1 MALKRDNLSAGGLGD
16 RVRLFEAGIRD
27 GQQLCVTNPLAIM
40 LWLCSRGCVL
50 PCVHG
55 WLTLARSSL
64 SHSYVGRK
72 PVVVKLGN
80 KSVDV
85 PVILAWNVPRLCM
98 EIVRRL
104 GLSLPHADAATIA
117 DRMSLVRVC
126 EVLARWVWG
135 GDASGD
141 HSMVR
146 LGLHRKCSS
155 SNPTVTHR
163 TLPKWQSGQNWM
175 PPALA
180 WLAQACRMVPPSVW
194 ISATAST
201 STM

>member
-1 MALKRDNLSAGGLGD
+1 M
-16 RVRLFEAGIRD
+16 RLFEAGIRD
-27 GQQLCVTNPLAIM
+27 GQQLCVSYPLAIM
-40 LWLCSRGCVL
+40 LWLCSSGCML

-117 DRMSLVRVC
+117 DRMSLVRVR
-126 EVLARWVWG
+126 EVLARWLWG
-135 GDASGD
+135 GDAPGD
-141 HSMVR
+141 TTWCV
-146 LGLHRKCSS
+146 LGFTGS
-155 SNPTVTHR
+155 
-163 TLPKWQSGQNWM
+163 
-175 PPALA
+175 
-180 WLAQACRMVPPSVW
+180 ACR
-194 ISATAST
+194 ATPR
-201 STM
+201 